1 MTTRTALMV
10 AVLAAVV
17 ILLAA
22 CGGSVP
28 PAAEPTASPFVAA
41 LPADRAEMAIA
52 APDGSLPC
60 GIAEVDWGY
69 RIFRLG
75 DFPACQPLQPNLAV
89 YCLDGSGA
97 WSAANVLDL
106 DISTDTSTVAFNVQ
120 QAGICGLFP
129 TSP

>member
-1 MTTRTALMV
+1 MATRTALMV
-10 AVLAAVV
+10 TVLGVV
-17 ILLAA
+17 LILLAA

-28 PAAEPTASPFVAA
+28 PAAEPTASPFIVA
-41 LPADRAEMAIA
+41 LPADRAEMSIA
-52 APDGSLPC
+52 APDGALPC
-60 GIAEVDWGY
+60 GIGEVDWGY
-69 RIFRLG
+69 RVFRLG
-75 DFPACQPLQPNLAV
+75 DFPACSQHVPNLAV

-129 TSP
+129 ASP